1 MAMMRIFFKTNKNL
15 IKDMRT
21 CYLLCRLLLLLLF
34 IKINQ
39 IQCFFVI
46 IFQYLSLGV
55 NLAMFFFQNFIM
67 VEWIYWL
74 VFFRKLLRR

>member
-55 NLAMFFFQNFIM
+55 NLAMFFSEFHNG
-67 VEWIYWL
+67 
-74 VFFRKLLRR
+74 

>member
-39 IQCFFVI
+39 TQC
-46 IFQYLSLGV
+46 LGV
-55 NLAMFFFQNFIM
+55 NLAMFFSEFHNG
-67 VEWIYWL
+67 
-74 VFFRKLLRR
+74 